1 MRIET
6 ERIIITKF
14 DLSMA
19 ESVHRNSL
27 DEDNRRF
34 VPDEVFETVE
44 DARETIEFLMS
55 AYESEEGPFVYPI
68 LLKNGT
74 NIGYVQLV
82 PIEEG
87 FEVGYHIRKEYTKK
101 GYATEALKAFLEYMM
116 PQKSIDEVYGICV
129 SENAASKKVLEKCGF
144 QKEFEGIGEYQ
155 GENRDIVKYVF
166 LKNSY
171 L

>member
-6 ERIIITKF
+6 ERVIITKF

-82 PIEEG
+82 PIKEG
-87 FEVGYHIRKEYTKK
+87 FEVGYHIGKEYTNN
-101 GYATEALKAFLEYMM
+101 GYATEALKAFLSEIM
-116 PQKSIDEVYGICV
+116 PKKNLNEVYGICV
-129 SENAASKKVLEKCGF
+129 SENIASKKVLEKSGF
-144 QKEFEGIGEYQ
+144 EKEYEGMGEYQ
-155 GENRDIVKYVF
+155 GKSRQIAKYV
-166 LKNSY
+166 LKRA
-171 L
+171 

>member
-6 ERIIITKF
+6 ERLIITEF

-44 DARETIEFLMS
+44 EARETIEFLMS
-55 AYESEEGPFVYPI
+55 VYESDEGPLVYPV
-68 LLKNGT
+68 LLKNET

-87 FEVGYHIRKEYTKK
+87 FEVGYHIGKEYTNN
-101 GYATEALKAFLEYMM
+101 GYATEALKAFLCEIM
-116 PQKSIDEVYGICV
+116 PKKNLDNVYGICV
-129 SENAASKKVLEKCGF
+129 SENIASKKVLEKSGF
-144 QKEFEGIGEYQ
+144 KMEYEGMGEYQ
-155 GENRDIVKYVF
+155 GENRQIAKYV
-166 LKNSY
+166 LKRA
-171 L
+171 

>member
-1 MRIET
+1 MRLET
-6 ERIIITKF
+6 ERLIITEF

-19 ESVHRNSL
+19 ESIHKNSL
-27 DEDNRRF
+27 DDDNRRF

-44 DARETIEFLMS
+44 EAEETIEFLMS
-55 AYESEEGPFVYPI
+55 VYESGDGPLVYPV
-68 LLKNGT
+68 LLKDNT
-74 NIGYVQLV
+74 NVGYVQLI

-87 FEVGYHIRKEYTKK
+87 FEVGYHIGSEYTKK

-116 PQKSIDEVYGICV
+116 PQKSIDRIYGICV

>member
-6 ERIIITKF
+6 ERVIITKF

-82 PIEEG
+82 PIKEG
-87 FEVGYHIRKEYTKK
+87 FEVGYHIGKEYTNN
-101 GYATEALKAFLEYMM
+101 GYATEALKAFLSEIM
-116 PQKSIDEVYGICV
+116 PKKNLNEVYGICV
-129 SENAASKKVLEKCGF
+129 SENIASKKVLEKSGF
-144 QKEFEGIGEYQ
+144 EKEYEGMGEYQ
-155 GENRDIVKYVF
+155 GKRRQIAKYV
-166 LKNSY
+166 LKRA
-171 L
+171 